1 MDRRRS
7 FISGGAPRK
16 ATLIVLSWN
25 NWALTR
31 RTLDTLRETNLFGAE
46 VIVVDNGST
55 DGSSENLTDYEA
67 WLSVLRLPENVGF
80 VLGNNAGIEVAD
92 PESDIVLLNNDLIFT
107 QTDWLQRLREL
118 AHADPKNGIVGCR
131 LTLADGRLLHAGTY
145 VLPDTCWG
153 QQIES
158 GSLEKDVNQYRRDRV
173 VQGIVFAVA
182 YIRRETIRA
191 IGGLCTDF
199 TTYFEDTDYCL
210 RAKEA
215 GFDTLLC
222 GSATVVHTEHGSTG
236 GESAQREKLFFAGQ
250 AVFRKK
256 WKQKLDDA
264 YRHEVLWQS
273 IMNFPTGYATSSRA
287 FLRGLDQIGIRMVYE
302 YVYGEGSPFPLDEP
316 ADSRDYRLNVL
327 RSRKIEGTPK
337 LSIVY
342 GQGDVFERARGA
354 IRVGFTML
362 EVDGFPAEWVR
373 QANSMDEVWVPSAF
387 NRDAYLACG
396 LSRPVRI
403 MPLGV
408 DPDYFHP
415 GIKGHPN
422 PDNEYVF
429 LANFE
434 WGERKEPALLLRTFN
449 RVFKNSD
456 NVRLIAKINNRDP
469 GVDLDSELRKL
480 KLSAAGGRIS
490 FLINREFPYYQLG
503 SLYKSAN
510 CYVSAGRGEGWDM
523 PLMEAMAC
531 GLATIATDWG
541 AHKEFVH
548 PGISF
553 PLAIRGTI
561 AAKAKCPYYEGFAWA
576 DPDEEHLAHL
586 LRYVYENQAVA
597 EGVGRAAADEVA
609 SRWTWNH
616 AVGVVAGRIEELLA

>member
-131 LTLADGRLLHAGTY
+131 LTLADGRLRHAGTY

-396 LSRPVRI
+396 LNRPVRI

-510 CYVSAGRGEGWDM
+510 CYVSAGRGYGWDM

-586 LRYVYENQAVA
+586 LRYFYENQAVA
-597 EGVGRAAADEVA
+597 EGVGRAAAYEVA